1 MFQETFQFADGFF
14 DLVAV
19 GQRNDAEVVGFDPVE
34 ARAVHQ
40 QYFFLHQKVVD
51 EFHVV
56 MDVVHFGVD
65 FREHIHRAHR
75 FDAGNTGD
83 LGDQFVGFVALF
95 EQAAAGQ
102 DQLVDALITAQGRL
116 NRMLHRRG
124 GAQAHG
130 GEHVEA
136 FDIALRVVLRAVE
149 HHPALAESGHAV
161 GFGEA
166 VEGDGQQVGGE
177 GGDVVVYR
185 AVVEDFVVD
194 FVGVDNQ
201 AVLACQLGDFEQDFF
216 AVHRAGGVVGVDDDD
231 GFGFGRDFGFHVGK
245 VGKPAVFFVAQIMA
259 YRAARQSGGSR
270 PQRIVGRGNQDFVAV
285 VQKCLHRHGNQ
296 LGYAVA
302 DVNVVYRDVAQ
313 AFGLVVVD
321 DGLAGGVK
329 AFGIAVALR
338 GRQVA
343 DNVHQDFVG
352 CFEAERG
359 GVADVEFED
368 FVAFFFKLKGFFVYG
383 AADVVTD
390 VVELGGFAEFIHC
403 CVP

>member
-19 GQRNDAEVVGFDPVE
+19 GQCNDAEVVGFDPVE

-75 FDAGNTGD
+75 FDTGNTGD
-83 LGDQFVGFVALF
+83 LGNQFVGFVALF

-102 DQLVDALITAQGRL
+102 DQFVDALITAQGRL
-116 NRMLHRRG
+116 NRVLHRRG

-201 AVLACQLGDFEQDFF
+201 AVLARQLGDFEQDFF
-216 AVHRAGGVVGVDDDD
+216 AVHRAGRVVGVDDDD
-231 GFGFGRDFGFHVGK
+231 GFGFGRDFGFHIGK
-245 VGKPAVFFVAQIMA
+245 VGKPVVFFVAQIMA
-259 YRAARQSGGSR
+259 HCTARQSGGSR

-285 VQKCLHRHGNQ
+285 VQECLHGHGNQ

-343 DNVHQDFVG
+343 DNVNQDFVG

-390 VVELGGFAEFIHC
+390 VVEFGGFAEFIHC

>member
-14 DLVAV
+14 DLMAV

-34 ARAVHQ
+34 ACAVHQ

-83 LGDQFVGFVALF
+83 LGDQFVSFVALL
-95 EQAAAGQ
+95 EQATAGQ
-102 DQLVDALITAQGRL
+102 DQFVDALITAQGRL

-130 GEHVEA
+130 GKHVEA
-136 FDIALRVVLRAVE
+136 FDIAFGVVFRAVE

-166 VEGDGQQVGGE
+166 VEGVGQQVGGE

-194 FVGVDNQ
+194 FVGENNQ
-201 AVLACQLGDFEQDFF
+201 AVLARQLGDFEQDFF

-245 VGKPAVFFVAQIMA
+245 VGKPVVFFVAQIMA
-259 YRAARQSGGSR
+259 HRAARQGGGSR

-285 VQKCLHRHGNQ
+285 VQKCLHGHGNQ
-296 LGYAVA
+296 LGHAVA

-343 DNVHQDFVG
+343 DHVHQDFVG

-390 VVELGGFAEFIHC
+390 VVEFGGFAEFIHC